1 MAWGHGLVRIEKTD
15 LELGRCRAG
24 GRAICDRLAEF
35 VSSYE
40 FFRSR
45 RNHTKQER
53 VRALCKAHARR
64 VRESLRVEAPPE
76 DTGEAQPDL
85 ALEAGGRRRNRIMFQ
100 LTNEELAPPPGP
112 QMTRSNGT
120 AIVTTRKPS

>member
-15 LELGRCRAG
+15 LEPGRCRAG

-40 FFRSR
+40 FVRNR
-45 RNHTKQER
+45 RDHMKQER

-64 VRESLRVEAPPE
+64 FARAFGLKLPPKTPEKRSPAWPWKPAPAHLK
-76 DTGEAQPDL
+76 GA
-85 ALEAGGRRRNRIMFQ
+85 
-100 LTNEELAPPPGP
+100 
-112 QMTRSNGT
+112 
-120 AIVTTRKPS
+120 